1 MIDYDHES
9 VDCAERAVML
19 HMRRRGLKS
28 ISDSV
33 LQMTHL
39 QSLSLEGN
47 AIRGLPERFF
57 GSLPALLW
65 LDVRNN
71 QISALPAAVGQH
83 MCLKTFLL
91 EGNPITALPPELGNL
106 TSLKAL
112 SLRNCPLTFPPRD
125 VLDLGLPNILQ
136 YLRCAQLGE
145 EAEVERLCF
154 SSLDVCEEDDPDI
167 QIFQELRHRIILME
181 RNDLHTNT
189 RSRVQHLLNGQRE
202 GRVTQKDLEEEEDS
216 RSTSLSS
223 SST

>member
-1 MIDYDHES
+1 MIDYDDES
-9 VDCAERAVML
+9 LDCAERAVVL
-19 HMRRRGLKS
+19 HMRRRGLTN

-39 QSLSLEGN
+39 QSLYLEGN
-47 AIRGLPERFF
+47 EIRRLPEHFF
-57 GSLPALLW
+57 SSFPSLLW

-91 EGNPITALPPELGNL
+91 EGNPITALPPELGNVI
-106 TSLKAL
+106 SLKAL
-112 SLRNCPLTFPPRD
+112 SLRNCPITFPPQD
-125 VLDLGLPNILQ
+125 VLDLGLPKILQ

-145 EAEVERLCF
+145 ESEVDKLCF

-181 RNDLHTNT
+181 KNELHTHT
-189 RSRVQHLLNGQRE
+189 RSRY
-202 GRVTQKDLEEEEDS
+202 
-216 RSTSLSS
+216 
-223 SST
+223 